1 MRHVHPRKSSHPSRG
16 FQAASIILSILLAGF
31 TAFAVYEL
39 ITLNIFPTQ
48 ITWGLSAI
56 LVVLAILIIAMQI
69 WLTRKKG
76 ARIPVTILTVV
87 IIAAMGMGG
96 FYVSKATSLFSTVT
110 DLSPAS
116 QYVVEII
123 AMKDSSCNDV
133 EDLKDK
139 KIGILRTVARTYTDD
154 MVNVLNS
161 KNVPFNASEYDGI
174 VDMANALY
182 DHQIEAMILPSA
194 YRGQISDSDDRFRS
208 FYDDTKVVFSAA
220 FETNST
226 TTTKTVDDI
235 NSTPFNV
242 LITGTDSRNGFGE
255 VGRSD
260 VNMIA
265 SVNPKTHVV
274 LLTSIPRDYYIETAC
289 PAENGCAAGQMD
301 KLTHTGLHGTETTKA
316 TIEKLLGI
324 EINYTMQ
331 VNFSSV
337 INLVD
342 ALGGIDINV
351 APGYAV
357 PSFYTDSRYGVQE
370 GMNHLNGEQALAYT
384 RERYAYSEGD
394 RQRVKNQ
401 QQVLMAVAR
410 KALSPSI
417 ITSYPSLMDALSGA
431 FQTDLSEEEIKAL
444 LQKQIQDNPDW
455 TFLTYSL
462 DGTGETNF
470 CAELGQNAYVM
481 VPDYETVATA
491 KKRIDGVLEG
501 KSPQEIDGST
511 GSADDVDNQAA
522 NRPQADSAASST
534 ADQPQNEPDT
544 DPGYTDA
551 IQEDPGY
558 DAPIDNTPQVTPPVQ
573 QPVNPLP
580 DPVPTPPA
588 PDPVVPDLPPAEEPL
603 PVLPEP
609 EA

>member
-194 YRGQISDSDDRFRS
+194 YRGQISDSDDRFKS

-274 LLTSIPRDYYIETAC
+274 LLTSIPRDYYVETAC

-357 PSFYTDSRYGVQE
+357 PSF
-370 GMNHLNGEQALAYT
+370 
-384 RERYAYSEGD
+384 
-394 RQRVKNQ
+394 
-401 QQVLMAVAR
+401 
-410 KALSPSI
+410 
-417 ITSYPSLMDALSGA
+417 
-431 FQTDLSEEEIKAL
+431 
-444 LQKQIQDNPDW
+444 
-455 TFLTYSL
+455 
-462 DGTGETNF
+462 
-470 CAELGQNAYVM
+470 
-481 VPDYETVATA
+481 
-491 KKRIDGVLEG
+491 
-501 KSPQEIDGST
+501 
-511 GSADDVDNQAA
+511 
-522 NRPQADSAASST
+522 
-534 ADQPQNEPDT
+534 
-544 DPGYTDA
+544 
-551 IQEDPGY
+551 
-558 DAPIDNTPQVTPPVQ
+558 
-573 QPVNPLP
+573 
-580 DPVPTPPA
+580 
-588 PDPVVPDLPPAEEPL
+588 
-603 PVLPEP
+603 
-609 EA
+609 